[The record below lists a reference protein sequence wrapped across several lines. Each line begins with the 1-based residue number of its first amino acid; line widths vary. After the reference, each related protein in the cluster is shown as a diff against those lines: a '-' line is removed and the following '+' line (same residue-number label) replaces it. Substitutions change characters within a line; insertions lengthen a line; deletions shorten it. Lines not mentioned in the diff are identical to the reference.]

1 MRQPSKPNNTRMG
14 LGLLGWHGGTMKPWY
29 TSKLV
34 WLGIIST
41 LIGALQ
47 LVASLLAQ
55 STITPSDITLLIVG
69 ILGVVM
75 RVWFTDTKIVK

>member
-1 MRQPSKPNNTRMG
+1 
-14 LGLLGWHGGTMKPWY
+14 MKPWY

-55 STITPSDITLLIVG
+55 STITSSDITLLIVG
-69 ILGVVM
+69 ILGVIL
-75 RVWFTDTKIVK
+75 RVWFTDAEIAK